1 MTDMSATQSVVV
13 PTLDIDKGRKLS
25 PSMVLQR
32 RISANL
38 LDYLNERGWMVE
50 QVSCDG
56 DDWPAHT
63 AKDAMELIHD
73 LGYSDVTFMDA
84 EQNSHGVKLIPSN
97 NTDMIANWT
106 LSEGDADGFNAVME
120 GFDAEDYA

>member
-1 MTDMSATQSVVV
+1 MTATQAAVV
-13 PTLDIDKGRKLS
+13 PTLDIDNGRKLS

-32 RISANL
+32 RIVANL

-73 LGYSDVTFMDA
+73 LNYSDLTFMDA
-84 EQNSHGVKLIPSN
+84 EQNCHGVKLIPSN

-106 LSEGDADGFNAVME
+106 LSEGDTDGFNAVME

>member
-1 MTDMSATQSVVV
+1 MSATQAVVV

-73 LGYSDVTFMDA
+73 LDYSDLTFMDA
-84 EQNSHGVKLIPSN
+84 DQNSHGLRLIPSN
-97 NTDMIANWT
+97 EFEMITDWT
-106 LSEGDADGFNAVME
+106 FTKGDADGFNAVVE
-120 GFDAEDYA
+120 GFNAEDYA

>member
-1 MTDMSATQSVVV
+1 MTDMSATQAVVV

-73 LGYSDVTFMDA
+73 LDYSDLTFMDA
-84 EQNSHGVKLIPSN
+84 DQNSHGLRLIPSN
-97 NTDMIANWT
+97 EFEMITDWT
-106 LSEGDADGFNAVME
+106 FTKGDADGFNAVVE
-120 GFDAEDYA
+120 GFKAEDYA